1 MPIISKDV
9 WITREGQQMEIRH
22 MASHHLLAAI
32 HMIERN
38 RLMNAAEVYGEQQLG
53 DARLAAVEYYLEWP
67 IQYETLVNEA
77 IRRNLL
83 YRGDAA
89 TGVII
94 REVKVTSDGKKL
106 DPPQRK
112 RLRGR
117 NDGWER

>member
-9 WITREGQQMEIRH
+9 WITKEGQEIEIRH
-22 MASHHLLAAI
+22 MASHHLLATI
-32 HMIERN
+32 HFIERN
-38 RLMNAAEVYGEQQLG
+38 RLMNAAEVYGDQNLG

-77 IRRNLL
+77 IRRHLL

-94 REVKVTSDGKKL
+94 REVKVTSDGRKL
-106 DPPQRK
+106 EPQSAK
-112 RLRGR
+112 RLKSR
-117 NDGWER
+117 NHGWER